1 MSPLCSL
8 AAPWE
13 IGQPAV
19 ECYGLML
26 AFSPDSKLEY
36 SLRNFLAFTSSESW
50 GLVVGYTPKSK
61 RSVFKV
67 VAALGLMPH
76 TRTPTPTHTHA
87 LGPPSRE
94 TSGVVLVEF
103 ERDFGYTQ
111 VSSLLLWLYSV
122 SRAVRCAVDN

>member
-13 IGQPAV
+13 TGQPTV

-36 SLRNFLAFTSSESW
+36 SLRNFLAFTSPESW

-67 VAALGLMPH
+67 VAALGLMPPPPHTHPHTH
-76 TRTPTPTHTHA
+76 TRWGHHRARPAGLFLLSSSAT
-87 LGPPSRE
+87 
-94 TSGVVLVEF
+94 LV
-103 ERDFGYTQ
+103 T
-111 VSSLLLWLYSV
+111 LK
-122 SRAVRCAVDN
+122 